1 MKKKHT
7 GVSSRNKKQQAKGD
21 GPILLPGA
29 SSLLMEEI
37 SDHSGDEQEG
47 LQRDM
52 EPDDFDFG
60 TNVNDDRVRGAGGQ
74 SLAELVIANDKGWG
88 LDEHGGGLRHDR
100 PEPNA
105 NDYDP
110 DEPTELEPTIMVDE
124 KEGRNRIA

>member
-1 MKKKHT
+1 MKKKKA
-7 GVSSRNKKQQAKGD
+7 GSAKKKNRIRGKD
-21 GPILLPGA
+21 SILLPGA
-29 SSLLMEEI
+29 SSLLMDEV
-37 SDHSGDEQEG
+37 SRNSGDEQEG

-60 TNVNDDRVRGAGGQ
+60 TNVNDDRIRGAGGQ
-74 SLAELVIANDKGWG
+74 SLAELVISKEKGWG

-110 DEPTELEPTIMVDE
+110 DEPTELEPALELEENVEE
-124 KEGRNRIA
+124 KNKIA